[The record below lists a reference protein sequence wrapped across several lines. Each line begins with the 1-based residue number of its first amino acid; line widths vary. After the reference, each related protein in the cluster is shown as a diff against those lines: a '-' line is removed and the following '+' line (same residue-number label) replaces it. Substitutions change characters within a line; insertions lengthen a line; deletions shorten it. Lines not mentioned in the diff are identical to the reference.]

1 MSPECGR
8 AWEHRRERW
17 PQVGWD
23 GAEKSAR
30 GVARVGRG
38 CGEGRRGL
46 MCDWQAEL
54 IREDI
59 QGALHNYRS
68 GRGERRAAALR

>member
-1 MSPECGR
+1 
-8 AWEHRRERW
+8 
-17 PQVGWD
+17 
-23 GAEKSAR
+23 
-30 GVARVGRG
+30 
-38 CGEGRRGL
+38 